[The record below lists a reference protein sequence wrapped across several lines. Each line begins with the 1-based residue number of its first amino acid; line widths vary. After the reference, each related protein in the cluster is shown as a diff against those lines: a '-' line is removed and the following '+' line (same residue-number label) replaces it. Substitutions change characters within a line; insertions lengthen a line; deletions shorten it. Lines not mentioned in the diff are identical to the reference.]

1 MKHFSILLLL
11 LLTASQYSRAQ
22 DIVFSDTISVWN
34 EQKERQHLINREDS
48 ATWDKEM
55 LKRDIDSN
63 KSYESKPF
71 PMGAFPVPDYNLLGK
86 NTFKGVGVGS
96 FYRSIENNNR
106 HICCNFFA
114 VRKNE
119 LIKQHIPQNKENEV
133 FFTVVVLTDIEI
145 DTLNYSHSRNQ
156 IVSRNNPDYIGQG
169 YVKTKSGD
177 IDYLAFL
184 TADRNEYAV
193 VNMRLF
199 NLKQGRIILIAPQK
213 DGSVRSL
220 QLKSDDV
227 LSMSDVENHIDHLL
241 LQKKVKDFMTRK
253 GNI

>member
-1 MKHFSILLLL
+1 MRHFSILLLL
-11 LLTASQYSRAQ
+11 LLAASQYSHAQ
-22 DIVFSDTISVWN
+22 DIMFSDTISVWN

-55 LKRDIDSN
+55 LKRDIESN
-63 KSYESKPF
+63 KSYTSGPF

-96 FYRSIENNNR
+96 FYRPIENSNR
-106 HICCNFFA
+106 HICCTFFA

-156 IVSRNNPDYIGQG
+156 VISRNNPNYIGQG
-169 YVKTKSGD
+169 YVKTKSGE

-220 QLKSDDV
+220 QLKSEDV
-227 LSMSDVENHIDHLL
+227 LSMSDVENHTDHLL
-241 LQKKVKDFMTRK
+241 LQKKVKDFITQQ